1 MTIEKLES
9 LEDSLEKPGFLLFL
23 VTILLFL
30 IIGFVDLI
38 DHTSTSTAVFNK
50 YSIGHVAL
58 MVVYLGITLWWASR
72 LFKPNDDAWLINS
85 IDWLQKRPFL
95 PLALFVGFGLLINNI
110 FSRENWLNFPALQ
123 AVILV
128 LVLAFGGLTLF
139 RGWQTSSHNW
149 WRKLIAYPLAA
160 FIIIELILQGLTLVG
175 ALPSLTSATSSF
187 IPYGRIYKTEQRL
200 TNTVANSDGWYYP
213 EFVLGEDSKR
223 VIVLGD
229 RSVQGLQVAKEEN
242 IGWLLNQAYLEEGE
256 TEIISLGYPDR
267 GPGLYLDPVL
277 LDFAIEAYEPDE
289 IIVLFDFRNDFQ
301 TATRAQRG
309 VIFFEENEEG
319 VIDIHPNSFGVRHH
333 FQHQVIRAYEGFQPN
348 RFIENHYITPRFISQ
363 IINPPAVQ
371 AAGTQLE
378 NNSALGLD
386 NAFVFNAESNEVAL
400 KVAEAQLEMA
410 FDHLESQGIS
420 MKVVTIPVYPKPFFE
435 QFSGD
440 DWAPNLEQSN
450 LFLPEQE
457 LEAFALENGIPWLS
471 MGNHMQQSGVTV
483 EQIKSFYFGND
494 GQLTAAGHQ
503 FFAEAVESC
512 FIAETAVSGC
522 HLSE

>member
-1 MTIEKLES
+1 
-9 LEDSLEKPGFLLFL
+9 
-23 VTILLFL
+23 
-30 IIGFVDLI
+30 
-38 DHTSTSTAVFNK
+38 
-50 YSIGHVAL
+50 
-58 MVVYLGITLWWASR
+58 
-72 LFKPNDDAWLINS
+72 
-85 IDWLQKRPFL
+85 
-95 PLALFVGFGLLINNI
+95 
-110 FSRENWLNFPALQ
+110 
-123 AVILV
+123 
-128 LVLAFGGLTLF
+128 
-139 RGWQTSSHNW
+139 
-149 WRKLIAYPLAA
+149 
-160 FIIIELILQGLTLVG
+160 
-175 ALPSLTSATSSF
+175 
-187 IPYGRIYKTEQRL
+187 IYKTEQRL